1 MCETQRT
8 PVAREFAFMVLTR
21 RVALLASLC
30 LTMLTSRASADVWSI
45 APRVTDHTGLFLRM
59 AVGFSALRLQSRS
72 GEDSMLRG
80 PGLLY
85 DFAIGW
91 SVAPAIAAH
100 LSGFGGF
107 AFAPRLARDGG
118 DSRGHDQA
126 AARLHGLGI
135 GATFHLPLNIYVSPA
150 LGVGLAVG
158 SELAGAA
165 PKRDRFDP
173 GFASAL
179 DIGWE
184 FWISPQWA
192 LGVGAKAAYFYL
204 RDDDGPRERTWHGL
218 ALGPLFTAT
227 FN

>member
-1 MCETQRT
+1 
-8 PVAREFAFMVLTR
+8 MVLTR
-21 RVALLASLC
+21 CVALLASIC
-30 LTMLTSRASADVWSI
+30 LTMLTSRASADVWTI

-72 GEDSMLRG
+72 GEETRLKG

-107 AFAPRLARDGG
+107 AFAPRLARDDGA
-118 DSRGHDQA
+118 SRSHDEA
-126 AARLHGLGI
+126 TIRLHGLGA
-135 GATFHLPLNIYVSPA
+135 GATFHLPLNMYVSPA
-150 LGVGLAVG
+150 LGVGLA
-158 SELAGAA
+158 AGVDVTGAT
-165 PKRDRFDP
+165 PRRERFDA

-218 ALGPLFTAT
+218 AVGPLFTTT